1 MHILQPILG
10 LFVFTGICMLF
21 STRRKAIRWRT
32 VGGAIAL
39 QFILALLILRAP
51 YVEGAFAVIAE
62 GFVRV
67 IGYTDYGSEFLFGSF
82 VMGGEMAP
90 ELINFAFRILP
101 TIVFFSAFSAL
112 LHHLGILGLFIKG
125 FAWLM
130 HRTLKLSGT
139 ESLSAASN
147 VFLGQT
153 ESPLLIRPYLDKM
166 TKSELMCVM
175 TGGMATIAGSVFA
188 AFVGFLGG
196 DDPVQ
201 QAYFATHLLTA
212 SIISA
217 PAAIATSKLLV
228 PEVDKKESEIEN
240 VKLEKSTATN
250 VLEALSTGTRDG
262 LMLAANVGVM
272 LLVFTALV
280 YFFNDILGWMGGWTG
295 LNDAISNVPGSRFD
309 SLSLQYILG
318 YVGAPLAWLT
328 GVASSDV
335 LLVGQLL
342 GEKTVIN
349 EFYAYVTMGGMKS
362 DGLFHSERSVL
373 IATYV
378 LCGFANFA
386 SIGIQVGG
394 IGVLAPSRRKDLARL
409 GFRALL
415 GGTVACLFTA
425 CVVSLIAP

>member
-1 MHILQPILG
+1 
-10 LFVFTGICMLF
+10 MLF
-21 STRRKAIRWRT
+21 STRLKAIRWRT

-51 YVEGAFAVIAE
+51 YVEGAFAVVAE

-328 GVASSDV
+328 GVPSQDV

-415 GGTVACLFTA
+415 GGTMACLFTA

>member
-1 MHILQPILG
+1 
-10 LFVFTGICMLF
+10 
-21 STRRKAIRWRT
+21 
-32 VGGAIAL
+32 
-39 QFILALLILRAP
+39 
-51 YVEGAFAVIAE
+51 
-62 GFVRV
+62 
-67 IGYTDYGSEFLFGSF
+67 
-82 VMGGEMAP
+82 
-90 ELINFAFRILP
+90 
-101 TIVFFSAFSAL
+101 
-112 LHHLGILGLFIKG
+112 LGILGLFIKG

-328 GVASSDV
+328 GVPSQDV

-415 GGTVACLFTA
+415 GGTMACLFTA

>member
-21 STRRKAIRWRT
+21 STRLKAIRWRT

-67 IGYTDYGSEFLFGSF
+67 IGYTDYGSEFPFGSF

-328 GVASSDV
+328 GVPSQDV

-415 GGTVACLFTA
+415 GGTMACLFTA